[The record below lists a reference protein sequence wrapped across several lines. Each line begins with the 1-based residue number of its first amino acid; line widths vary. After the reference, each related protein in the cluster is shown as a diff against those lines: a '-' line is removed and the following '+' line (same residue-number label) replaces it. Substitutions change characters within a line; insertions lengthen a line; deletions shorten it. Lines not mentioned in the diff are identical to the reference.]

1 MSGHP
6 LVPAD
11 GYSDATIHIVLD
23 DFGRLGRAYR
33 ETDEARADLHTLI
46 EDMLSGQF
54 TRPMRVVAFNTA
66 EGWARDVSE
75 DVARNVVEQARTQ
88 ERALPEGVREFVDR
102 LLGEDVGAE
111 HPHFRRRA
119 D

>member
-1 MSGHP
+1 MPDHP
-6 LVPAD
+6 LVPD
-11 GYSDATIHIVLD
+11 GYNVTVHIVLE
-23 DFGRLGRAYR
+23 DFGKLGRAYR
-33 ETDEARADLHTLI
+33 ETDEARADLHSLI
-46 EDMLSGQF
+46 EDMLSGEF
-54 TRPMRVVAFNTA
+54 ALPMRVVGFNTA
-66 EGWARDVSE
+66 EGWARDMSE

-102 LLGEDVGAE
+102 LLGVDVGAE